1 MANLMTSFYTGVT
14 GLHAAQTNLNT
25 TSHNIANAETVGY
38 TRQQVIQRDRVYTN
52 LGAQPN
58 GILQA
63 GLGTDIGVVRQ
74 VRDMFL
80 DAEFRI
86 ENSRKAFYQ
95 VQYDTCCEVED
106 LFGEMEGVEF
116 RLDIDE
122 FWSVTQELRNRPD
135 SVVNRELFIST
146 ASSFLE
152 SAIKLHRQLNNYQ
165 INLNRQITEQV
176 DRINEISEE
185 IYDLNFKISLN
196 ESGGE
201 EANDFR
207 DARNQLM
214 DELSTLTYYTY
225 EEDAKGIVSI
235 NIGNAPLVSSSLCF
249 HMGTEY
255 VINEDTGQ
263 PTEMLKAVWLDNGCG
278 DVYDLTRETSRAS
291 KTDTGSLLG
300 IFKARGDYVADYTD
314 IPREPKQSDYV
325 DAAGD
330 FDEDAYA
337 IAMRQYGKEVVKY
350 NATTGDSVITRVQA
364 EFDTLI
370 HGLVTMI
377 NDVLCPN
384 VTVDFAG
391 GITGTDASGKAVNL
405 AAGSYKILDTV
416 NCPVCAD
423 DDETMGEEL
432 FQRRGTERYTV
443 VTLNAPMTIPVFDTE
458 GKQKLDEDGNPVTQQ
473 VTELYVYNEED
484 LDDIYTLYSIDQLQ
498 MNQKML
504 NNYSYLPV
512 EMNPSSGMPGAYAY
526 GEDTV
531 FGRFLNEWKSPFSSL
546 DPNNSTIYTMQ
557 DYYSAMV
564 GDLANEGFVFKDILA
579 NQEGLTNSVEEKRQ
593 NISGVATSEEMVAML
608 KFQHSYS
615 AASRYITVVD
625 EMLQHLLE
633 RLG

>member
-1 MANLMTSFYTGVT
+1 MANLMTSFYTGVS

-52 LGAQPN
+52 LGAQAH

-95 VQYDTCCEVED
+95 VQYDTCREVED
-106 LFGEMEGVEF
+106 LFGELEGVEF
-116 RLDIDE
+116 LSDLDE

-152 SAIKLHRQLNNYQ
+152 SATRVYRQLNNYQ
-165 INLNRQITEQV
+165 INLNRQINKQV
-176 DRINEISEE
+176 ERINVISEK
-185 IYDLNFKISLN
+185 IYELNSKISLN

-225 EEDAKGIVSI
+225 DEDANGIVSI

-249 HMGTEY
+249 HIGTEY
-255 VINEDTGQ
+255 VINEDTGL
-263 PTEMLKAVWLDNGCG
+263 PTEMLKPVWLDNGCG
-278 DVYDLTRETSRAS
+278 DVYDLSRETSRAS

-300 IFKARGDYVADYTD
+300 ILKARGSYIADYTD

-325 DAAGD
+325 DAAGN

-337 IAMRQYGKEVVKY
+337 LAMRQYGKDTVKY
-350 NATTGDSVITRVQA
+350 NATTGDSIITRVQA

-370 HGLVTMI
+370 RGLTVMI

-391 GITGTDASGKAVNL
+391 GITGRDASGNAVNL
-405 AAGSYKILDTV
+405 AAGSYKILDTI

-432 FQRRGTERYTV
+432 FQRRGTPRYTV
-443 VTLNAPMTIPVFDTE
+443 VTLAAPITIPVFDVE
-458 GKQKLDEDGNPVTQQ
+458 GKQKLDEDGNPVTQE
-473 VTELYVYNEED
+473 VTQLYVYNEED
-484 LDDIYTLYSIDQLQ
+484 PDDMYTLYSIEQLE

-512 EMNPSSGMPGAYAY
+512 EMNPACGMPGAYAY

-531 FGRFLNEWKSPFSSL
+531 FGKLLSNWSSPFSSL
-546 DPNNSTIYTMQ
+546 DPNNSTIYSLE
-557 DYYSAMV
+557 DYYSAMI
-564 GDLANEGFVFKDILA
+564 GDLANEGFVYKDILG
-579 NQEGLTNSVEEKRQ
+579 NQETLTNSVEEKRQ
-593 NISGVATSEEMVAML
+593 NISGVSTSEEMVAML